1 MNENTEIEEL
11 YLQIENITMGT
22 EPLVSAGV
30 LMAQALRIYKTVLS
44 PEEYIRITQHIL
56 STTDLISEYTID
68 KPTTH

>member
-1 MNENTEIEEL
+1 MDENEQISNLYREIEK
-11 YLQIENITMGT
+11 ITVGT

-44 PEEYIRITQHIL
+44 PEEYVQITEHIL
-56 STTDLISEYTID
+56 STTDDIIKYDTT

>member
-1 MNENTEIEEL
+1 MIENTEIEEL

-44 PEEYIRITQHIL
+44 PEEYVQITEHIL
-56 STTDLISEYTID
+56 STTDDIIKYDTT

>member
-44 PEEYIRITQHIL
+44 PEEYVQITEHIL
-56 STTDLISEYTID
+56 STTDDIIKYDTTN
-68 KPTTH
+68 PTTH

>member
-44 PEEYIRITQHIL
+44 PEEYVQITEHIL
-56 STTDLISEYTID
+56 STTDDIIKYDTT

>member
-1 MNENTEIEEL
+1 MDENEQISNLYREIEK
-11 YLQIENITMGT
+11 ITVGT

>member
-22 EPLVSAGV
+22 EPLISAGV

>member
-22 EPLVSAGV
+22 EPLISAGV

-56 STTDLISEYTID
+56 STTDLISDTID

>member
-11 YLQIENITMGT
+11 YLQIENITKGT

-44 PEEYIRITQHIL
+44 PEEYVQITEHIL
-56 STTDLISEYTID
+56 STTDAIVKYDTT